1 MAKPPDH
8 VPAAGTL
15 GESGEGFQVLDTT
28 LRDGAQRDGISLTV
42 GDKITIARLLD
53 DYGVGYIEGGWPG
66 SNPRDTAFF
75 QQAAKRALLRHSQ
88 LVAFGSTRKPC
99 TRAAQDPQ
107 VAALLRSE
115 APVVTLVAKAH
126 DWHVTHALG
135 TSLQENLDMVADTID
150 HLRSEGRRVFVDC
163 EHFFDGHHANPA
175 YAAAV
180 VGTATEAGA
189 EVVVLCDTNGG
200 TLPRAVLG
208 TVRELLAGTSVR
220 IGIHAQDDS
229 GCAVANTLAAVDAGA
244 THVQCTANGYGE
256 RVGNADLFSVVSA
269 LELKYDLRVLP
280 AGALS
285 RSTEVSRRIAEAA
298 GISPASHQPYV
309 GSSAFAHKA
318 GLHASAIAVDPQM
331 YQHVEPSRVGNDM
344 RMVVS
349 ELAGRST
356 MDLKCAQL
364 GYDTRRHPGLAQR
377 LAAAVKEREGRG
389 QDYQDADAS
398 FELLLRDIIL
408 PSPARPFSVEQSHTV
423 ERHDVQEG
431 VPVITSAVMIRTP
444 SGGLVTGTAESSDT
458 IESVHQGLREALGQH
473 FGTAVEWIDLKRV
486 TVRFLS
492 DDSLG
497 ARVRV
502 HVRAADAGS
511 EWSCTGVGATIAEA
525 SRQALTDVYCFA
537 LTVRHANAGKPRRVH
552 PRPGA

>member
-1 MAKPPDH
+1 MARPPAH
-8 VPAAGTL
+8 VSSAGTL
-15 GESGEGFQVLDTT
+15 RKSCEGFQVLDTT

-42 GDKITIARLLD
+42 GDKVTIARLLD
-53 DYGVGYIEGGWPG
+53 DYGVGFIEGGWPG

-75 QQAAKRALLRHSQ
+75 QQAAKQALLRNSQ

-135 TSLQENLDMVADTID
+135 TNLQENLDMVADTVD
-150 HLRSEGRRVFVDC
+150 YLRGEGRRVFVDC

-175 YAAAV
+175 YATAV
-180 VGTATEAGA
+180 VQAAAEAGA

-200 TLPRAVLG
+200 TLPRVVLG
-208 TVRELLAGTSVR
+208 TVRELLAATSVR

-280 AGALS
+280 AGALA
-285 RSTEVSRRIAEAA
+285 RSTEVSRRIAEAT
-298 GISPASHQPYV
+298 GIPAASHQPYV

-331 YQHVEPSRVGNDM
+331 YQHIEPSRVGNDM

-364 GYDTRRHPGLAQR
+364 GYDTRRYPGSAR
-377 LAAAVKEREGRG
+377 KLAAAVKERERRG

-398 FELLLRDIIL
+398 FELLVRDTIL
-408 PSPARPFSVEQSHTV
+408 PSPARPFSVELSHTV
-423 ERHDVQEG
+423 ERHDGQGE
-431 VPVITSAVMIRTP
+431 VPVITSAVMVRTP
-444 SGGLVTGTAESSDT
+444 SGGLWKGTGESGDT
-458 IESVHQGLREALGQH
+458 IDSVHQGLRRALGQH
-473 FGTAVEWIDLKRV
+473 YGTAVERIDLKRV
-486 TVRFLS
+486 TIRFLS
-492 DDSLG
+492 DESLK

-502 HVRAADAGS
+502 HVRAGDAEC
-511 EWSCTGVGATIAEA
+511 EWSCTGVGATIADA
-525 SRQALTDVYCFA
+525 SCQALADVYCFA
-537 LTVRHANAGKPRRVH
+537 FAVRYAKERKLSSAP
-552 PRPGA
+552 